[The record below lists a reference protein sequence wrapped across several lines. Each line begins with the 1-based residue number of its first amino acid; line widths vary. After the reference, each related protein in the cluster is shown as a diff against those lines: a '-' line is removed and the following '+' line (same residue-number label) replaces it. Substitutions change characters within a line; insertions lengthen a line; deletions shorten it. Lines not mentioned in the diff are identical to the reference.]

1 VARDLSALLGHEYD
15 TPAGRRPD
23 SPARCYIVCS
33 TPRSG
38 SGLLCR
44 ALASATVAGTPT
56 EYFNAANRAALA
68 ARWDCGADL
77 DAYVATLRS
86 RRTTAGGVFGTK
98 LHWEQFE
105 QLRAEALGLGRAEP
119 EFEIS
124 AGLLDELFPAPLYI
138 HIVRRDV
145 NRQAISFWTA
155 LHTGVWSRPIAADRC
170 EPSPLP
176 YNFAGIDRCR
186 RLIENAEL
194 HWDRFFRFNGIE
206 PLDIVYEDLCAAYQG
221 TVASVLRHIVPGA
234 GEIEI
239 GVPEGRRQGNGHFEA
254 LLTRFAQDRE
264 SRGLDNPLAPSAAE
278 QRVGQLERALHT
290 LTRSRSWR
298 ITRPLRAVRGAA
310 RRLA

>member
-1 VARDLSALLGHEYD
+1 VSDLSALLGHEYD
-15 TPAGRRPD
+15 TPAGRE
-23 SPARCYIVCS
+23 PALSARFYIVCS

-44 ALASATVAGTPT
+44 ALAGATLAGTPT
-56 EYFNAANRAALA
+56 EYFNAANRAALT
-68 ARWDCGADL
+68 ARWGCGAAL
-77 DAYVATLRS
+77 DAYVDALRS
-86 RRTTAGGVFGTK
+86 RRTTSEGVFGTK

-124 AGLLDELFPAPLYI
+124 AGLLEELFPAPLYI

-155 LHTGVWSRPIAADRC
+155 LHTRVWSQPLAVDKC
-170 EPSPLP
+170 EPPPVP
-176 YNFAGIDRCR
+176 YSFEGIDRCR
-186 RLIENAEL
+186 RLSENAEL

-206 PLDIVYEDLCAAYQG
+206 PLDVVYEDLCESYEG
-221 TVASVLRHIVPGA
+221 TVASVLRQIVPGA
-234 GEIEI
+234 GDDAV
-239 GVPEGRRQGNGHFEA
+239 GPPERRRQDNGHSHA
-254 LLTRFAQDRE
+254 LLESFARDRE

-278 QRVGQLERALHT
+278 QRVGQLERALHK

-298 ITRPLRAVRGAA
+298 ITRPLRGAA